1 MSILPLQPEAE
12 EQIQAA
18 ERIEQQA
25 GDMLNS
31 SLFDRLIGQ
40 ETEAAPQERSRALAK
55 RDTLSQLLTSAAGNE
70 NMPATMRRAM
80 VNQHF
85 ASLGQSIGEK
95 GVDEVYGH
103 IVLDK
108 LERTLAPERIEPL
121 QEQFSNVQMDI
132 IPPEREKAMEI
143 AIEKGFTIPRTAHD
157 IENIGSD
164 HPYFFV
170 EDGKLLVRTDY
181 VDRDIKIMSGVPPL
195 PGEAGKVM
203 AQCRQILVEIKEAD
217 PASTVR
223 FMDSQRPERREN
235 VQRAMNSLRMIFGL
249 LFVTLATISLVMERK
264 KPFPTIAA
272 FYAGLAVLTLNP
284 RLFSGPLRTLRGQL
298 EFVHTPEWDALVTD
312 EHNRSA
318 LTGDQGADFF
328 RRMTQDSEARMLY
341 SKVRKSKNKMTSEE
355 YYKQL
360 NELGI
365 PEQHITFL
373 KGLEKRNHKQW
384 DFLLYNIQRVQST
397 DGQELLAGFAQEGM
411 NVDSIA
417 DIPTN
422 RIPRA
427 ERETY
432 TVAPGVGPTLGGF
445 GTPNEN
451 T

>member
-1 MSILPLQPEAE
+1 
-12 EQIQAA
+12 
-18 ERIEQQA
+18 
-25 GDMLNS
+25 
-31 SLFDRLIGQ
+31 
-40 ETEAAPQERSRALAK
+40 
-55 RDTLSQLLTSAAGNE
+55 
-70 NMPATMRRAM
+70 
-80 VNQHF
+80 
-85 ASLGQSIGEK
+85 
-95 GVDEVYGH
+95 
-103 IVLDK
+103 
-108 LERTLAPERIEPL
+108 
-121 QEQFSNVQMDI
+121 
-132 IPPEREKAMEI
+132 
-143 AIEKGFTIPRTAHD
+143 
-157 IENIGSD
+157 
-164 HPYFFV
+164 
-170 EDGKLLVRTDY
+170 
-181 VDRDIKIMSGVPPL
+181 
-195 PGEAGKVM
+195 
-203 AQCRQILVEIKEAD
+203 
-217 PASTVR
+217 
-223 FMDSQRPERREN
+223 MDSQRPERREN